1 MWIPGGLVLCGGFVL
16 LLVVAL
22 RIKTL
27 NMWQKDKRNFTHQAM
42 SFLATSLSFQSTLEW
57 LVVVSGSS
65 WLAWLVEVE
74 FLEVEELPLVV
85 ELLALLRC
93 HHHHRHHRHH
103 HRRHYH
109 HHQHSPSWG
118 FIIII
123 IIINVRPPEVLQ
135 LSFLISQRRPHCD
148 FHIDPI
154 FATQKEKKS
163 QHKRNGLTSSFHI
176 DPIFAAQREKNRNT
190 KEMASWPIAGVLPPP
205 PPPPPPEMNLVG
217 FAKSPQQQL
226 FV

>member
-42 SFLATSLSFQSTLEW
+42 PFLATSLSFQSTLEW

-65 WLAWLVEVE
+65 WLAWLVEVG

-163 QHKRNGLTSSFHI
+163 QHKRNGLT
-176 DPIFAAQREKNRNT
+176 
-190 KEMASWPIAGVLPPP
+190 
-205 PPPPPPEMNLVG
+205 
-217 FAKSPQQQL
+217 
-226 FV
+226 